1 MTQIIKE
8 KYDINIA
15 TQKFILQ
22 MCWAQHDGQWFL
34 KSKRELGIQKAND
47 LNQNVIFSMG
57 KIEAKHIMNALGVK
71 RGTVKTIP
79 EVFKIMNTFMDI
91 IIPKIMKFKFVV
103 HSNKEGDG
111 VVKKCFIWEEV
122 KKSKKENEY
131 TCACMQRHRG
141 WLDALGIEVDLFATK
156 RFPDGDNECILKFII
171 DDSNNEKN

>member
-1 MTQIIKE
+1 MTQIIKD
-8 KYDINIA
+8 KYDINLA

-34 KSKRELGIQKAND
+34 KSKRELGIERANG
-47 LNQNVIFSMG
+47 LNQKVIFSMG

-71 RGTVKTIP
+71 KGTIKTIP
-79 EVFKIMNTFMDI
+79 ELFKIINTFMDV

-103 HSNKEGDG
+103 HSDKEGDG

-131 TCACMQRHRG
+131 ICACMQRHLG
-141 WLDALGIEVDLFATK
+141 WLDALGIEGEEIAVK
-156 RFPDGDNECILKFII
+156 RFPDGDNECILRFII
-171 DDSNNEKN
+171 KNQN